1 MGIYSDIL
9 LTVDYDRT
17 LTGPDSAIPERNLEA
32 IRYFMAGGGTFTVNT
47 GRSVP
52 MCRIFLDKVPVNAP
66 LLLYNGSA
74 AWDPRTG
81 EFSQVVPIRLDLH
94 KTVAEIREMFPE
106 MTVELQGAAAHYRFW
121 ENPAWDAFS
130 DHQLCARGFAAPGD
144 DLGPFLKLAVYG
156 EIRDVTMA
164 SLFDASPEELR
175 RMKEAEQLLIRR
187 YGEYC
192 EICRSATRIIDIQ
205 PRGVSKG
212 NSALALKRRLGKK
225 ILVCVGDG
233 ENDLSMMEAA
243 DFAYCP
249 AGSIIAPRY
258 ENVCSCGEGAVAD
271 VIFEKIP
278 EILKKKLDTER

>member
-1 MGIYSDIL
+1 MGIFSDIL

-17 LTGPDSAIPERNLEA
+17 LTGPDSSIPARNLEA
-32 IRYFMAGGGTFTVNT
+32 IRYFMENGGSFTVNT

-52 MCRIFLDKVPVNAP
+52 MSRVFMDRVPVNAP
-66 LLLYNGSA
+66 LLLYNGA
-74 AWDPRTG
+74 AAYDVATG

-94 KTVAEIREMFPE
+94 KTVAEIRQMFPE

-144 DLGPFLKLAVYG
+144 DVGPFLKLAAYG

-164 SLFDASPEELR
+164 SLFDASPEELQ
-175 RMKEAEQLLIRR
+175 RMKDAERQLIER

-205 PRGVSKG
+205 PKGVSKG
-212 NSALALKRRLGKK
+212 RSALELKKRLGKK

-233 ENDLSMMEAA
+233 ENDIPMMDAA

-249 AGSIIAPRY
+249 EGSIIAHLY

-271 VIFEKIP
+271 VIYEKIP
-278 EILKKKLDTER
+278 EILKKEA